1 MAPNKS
7 DDTQTLKQAL
17 IRLLDGVREPA
28 REEAEKVVGKKAL
41 SILGLDK
48 KKDSKPNK
56 QTDVPVSEQA
66 KKNEQQETERQ
77 AFREAETADQIS
89 AAIQQARELGM
100 NFEVSLGERKL
111 NKLATSVSG
120 NETVSSR
127 E

>member
-17 IRLLDGVREPA
+17 IRLLDAVREPA

-48 KKDSKPNK
+48 KPDAKPNK
-56 QTDVPVSEQA
+56 QTDVSVSEQA
-66 KKNEQQETERQ
+66 KKNQQQETVRQ

-111 NKLATSVSG
+111 SKLATSVSG